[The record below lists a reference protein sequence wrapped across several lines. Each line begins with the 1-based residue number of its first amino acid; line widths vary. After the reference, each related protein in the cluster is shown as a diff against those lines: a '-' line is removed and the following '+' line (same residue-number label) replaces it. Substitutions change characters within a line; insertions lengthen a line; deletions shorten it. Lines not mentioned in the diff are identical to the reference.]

1 MSPNITCL
9 KRNINPN
16 LSNYSDSHLRLCISL
31 QQYSLDLGLSSI
43 EQRNPLALASYRL
56 NASQSSFADCI
67 KALVEQ
73 EKLLDPSFVYG
84 KRVFSVPD
92 FKSTLIPEKLYEA
105 EYGREYLDS
114 LFHLNGRECI
124 TRESEPNT
132 KSIILTAFN
141 ANYLKSAQAVF
152 AQDGQ
157 VEFLSVYACLI
168 REVFRMAQTYRRFA
182 YHILLHVREREFDL
196 CVKGD
201 EGLLFLNSFPY
212 PDFDN
217 LLYYFLYAINSLKID
232 MGSASLFLC
241 GKASEQDLLP
251 RLEDHVYAATYLPAP
266 TGIRFSHEMPY
277 DRYFICL

>member
-1 MSPNITCL
+1 MSQNITCL

-16 LSNYSDSHLRLCISL
+16 LANYSDRDLRLCVSL
-31 QQYSLDLGLSSI
+31 QQYSLDLGISGI
-43 EQRNPLALASYRL
+43 EHRNPLAMASYRL
-56 NASQSSFADCI
+56 NPCRQSFSACLQE
-67 KALVEQ
+67 LVEA

-105 EYGREYLDS
+105 EYGKEYLDS

-124 TRESEPNT
+124 TRELEPNT

-141 ANYLKSAQAVF
+141 ANYLKTAQSMF
-152 AQDGQ
+152 AQDEQ
-157 VEFLSVYACLI
+157 VGFLSVYACLL
-168 REVFRMAQTYRRFA
+168 REIFRVAQTYRRFA
-182 YHILLHVREREFDL
+182 YHVLLHVREHEFDL

-201 EGLLFLNSFPY
+201 EGLLFLNTFPC

-232 MGSASLFLC
+232 LGTVSLFLC

-251 RLEDHVYAATYLPAP
+251 RMEDHVYAATYLPAP
-266 TGIRFSHEMPY
+266 SGVRFSQEMPY